1 MKFNLEKV
9 KEKRLKKNLT
19 LKDMAYILNL
29 SNASNYQKYENGTY
43 KFKAEM
49 LPILSEVLDEKI
61 ENFFINWMYI
71 LDIIR
76 SKHEIRISID
86 HQGIS

>member
-61 ENFFINWMYI
+61 ENFFIN
-71 LDIIR
+71 
-76 SKHEIRISID
+76 
-86 HQGIS
+86 

>member
-1 MKFNLEKV
+1 MKFNLEMI

-19 LKDMAYILNL
+19 LKDMAHILSL

-49 LPILSEVLDEKI
+49 LPVLSEVLDEKI

-71 LDIIR
+71 LDI
-76 SKHEIRISID
+76 
-86 HQGIS
+86 

>member
-9 KEKRLKKNLT
+9 KEKRLEKNLT
-19 LKDMAYILNL
+19 LKDMAYILDL

-49 LPILSEVLDEKI
+49 LPVLSEVLDEKI
-61 ENFFINWMYI
+61 ENFFIN
-71 LDIIR
+71 
-76 SKHEIRISID
+76 
-86 HQGIS
+86 